1 MSPKIASRHD
11 ATHDKRHPAAT
22 AIVCPFK
29 NFIPGNSAKL
39 YRPRAPI
46 VPVRQSLRVVG
57 VVRPCAPQQ
66 LSSDAFDLF
75 MASDRHDQSDDEP
88 REQPLREMRLDA
100 PHPVR
105 RAGGEARPRSGVMA
119 TAGASDEL
127 VIGDHSTDSAFADAD
142 PQADVTA
149 EIDADALPE
158 WLGIDADDAPLT
170 GSPTMVA
177 QHAANLAERLQ
188 GRLSEVDR
196 REARLNSQEAE
207 FDSRIRNA
215 RLWIDQ
221 RETELSELQD
231 RLEKWEEEL
240 TERQTLAA
248 SQLEEAD
255 ELMQRLKE
263 LGERERKIAAREM
276 ELELGITEQQTKID
290 ALDFEAAG
298 CRTRQLELDDARQKF
313 EKRQRELDSREAKLY
328 VEHER
333 ASHERLA
340 LDARQKELDARE
352 TRVITQEASLADC
365 ERRLAE
371 TAGELEFKR
380 AELQQMQASA
390 EERTSTLVADERRL
404 EFRQREIETALKRF
418 ERLGIVEQRI
428 AEVQQQADQL
438 AMRSGYLDHAETM
451 LAERQ
456 LQLSEQERELE
467 HDKLAFE
474 NQVTRERRSLVAEGE
489 SVRTAAEEQTRTLQR
504 REAELDKREQALE
517 QVAEQLRGTQ
527 REALELRLA
536 TEETWLQ
543 LQGVLAPAALARSV
557 AQIRGRL
564 NEQFQLASDELKRR
578 RSDLE
583 AARLEITEQFNE
595 LQQQRQELDRW
606 AQGRDKDIEN
616 RAAHLVARE
625 QELDAQERAYQQEA
639 HRWNQQRNEYQQEI
653 QRLLAEIRGSFRAA
667 A

>member
-1 MSPKIASRHD
+1 
-11 ATHDKRHPAAT
+11 
-22 AIVCPFK
+22 
-29 NFIPGNSAKL
+29 
-39 YRPRAPI
+39 
-46 VPVRQSLRVVG
+46 
-57 VVRPCAPQQ
+57 
-66 LSSDAFDLF
+66 
-75 MASDRHDQSDDEP
+75 MASDRSDLSDDEP

-119 TAGASDEL
+119 IAGASDEM
-127 VIGDHSTDSAFADAD
+127 VGAERAAEQAFDDAD
-142 PQADVTA
+142 LQGEATA
-149 EIDADALPE
+149 EIDADALPA
-158 WLGIDADDAPLT
+158 WLGLEADDAPLT
-170 GSPTMVA
+170 GSPTMLA
-177 QHAANLAERLQ
+177 QHAADLAERLQ

-221 RETELSELQD
+221 REGELGELQD
-231 RLEKWEEEL
+231 RLEKWDEEL
-240 TERQTLAA
+240 TQRQTLASA
-248 SQLEEAD
+248 QLEEAD

-263 LGERERKIAAREM
+263 LGEREKQIATREM

-333 ASHERLA
+333 ATHERLA

-371 TAGELEFKR
+371 MAGELEFKR
-380 AELQQMQASA
+380 AELQQMRTSA
-390 EERTSTLVADERRL
+390 EERASALVADERRL

-418 ERLGIVEQRI
+418 ERLGIVEGRI

-456 LQLSEQERELE
+456 LQLSEQQRELE
-467 HDKLAFE
+467 HDQLAFE
-474 NQVTRERRSLVAEGE
+474 NQVTRERRSLVAESE
-489 SVRTAAEEQTRTLQR
+489 AIRIAAEEQTRGLQR

-517 QVAEQLRGTQ
+517 QVAEQLRATQ

-557 AQIRGRL
+557 AQVRSRL
-564 NEQFQLASDELKRR
+564 NEQFQLTSDDLKRR

-583 AARLEITEQFNE
+583 AARLEITDQFNE

-606 AQGRDKDIEN
+606 AQNRDRDIEN

-625 QELDAQERAYQQEA
+625 QELDAQQQHYEQQA
-639 HRWNQQRNEYQQEI
+639 RSWEQQRSEYQLEI

>member
-1 MSPKIASRHD
+1 M
-11 ATHDKRHPAAT
+11 
-22 AIVCPFK
+22 
-29 NFIPGNSAKL
+29 
-39 YRPRAPI
+39 
-46 VPVRQSLRVVG
+46 RVV
-57 VVRPCAPQQ
+57 RAIALATRADTDAPHR
-66 LSSDAFDLF
+66 ATNFDHG
-75 MASDRHDQSDDEP
+75 MASERPHPSDDEN
-88 REQPLREMRLDA
+88 REQPHREMRLDA
-100 PHPVR
+100 AHPVR

-119 TAGASDEL
+119 MAGASDEL
-127 VIGDHSTDSAFADAD
+127 VIAGQAAEQAFDDAD
-142 PQADVTA
+142 PQLEVVA
-149 EIDADALPE
+149 EVDADALPA
-158 WLGIDADDAPLT
+158 WLGLDDASAMDGDGPLL
-170 GSPTMVA
+170 GSANVIA

-188 GRLSEVDR
+188 GRLTEVDR

-221 RETELSELQD
+221 REG
-231 RLEKWEEEL
+231 EL
-240 TERQTLAA
+240 TELQERLETWEAELTDRQTLAA
-248 SQLEEAD
+248 AQLEEAD

-263 LGERERKIAAREM
+263 LSEREKKIAAQEL
-276 ELELGITEQQTKID
+276 ELELGVTEQQTKLD
-290 ALDFEAAG
+290 ALDFETAG
-298 CRTRQLELDDARQKF
+298 CRTRQLELDEARQKF

-333 ASHERLA
+333 TSHERLA

-380 AELQQMQASA
+380 AELQQMRAS
-390 EERTSTLVADERRL
+390 ADERAASLVDDERRM

-418 ERLGIVEQRI
+418 ERLGIVEGRI
-428 AEVQQQADQL
+428 AEVQQQADQI
-438 AMRSGYLDHAETM
+438 AMRSGYLDNAEAM

-456 LQLSEQERELE
+456 LLLGEKEREIE
-467 HDKLAFE
+467 HDRLAFE
-474 NQVTRERRSLVAEGE
+474 NQVVRERRAL
-489 SVRTAAEEQTRTLQR
+489 AAEAEASRLASDEQSRSLAHQH
-504 REAELDKREQALE
+504 AELDKREQALE
-517 QVAEQLRGTQ
+517 QVAEQLRATQ

-557 AQIRGRL
+557 AQVRSRL
-564 NEQFQLASDELKRR
+564 AEQFQLTSDELKRR

-583 AARLEITEQFNE
+583 TARLEITDQFNA

-606 AQGRDKDIEN
+606 AHNRDRDIEN
-616 RAAHLVARE
+616 RASMLVARE
-625 QELDAQERAYQQEA
+625 QELDAQQRHYQQEGR
-639 HRWNQQRNEYQQEI
+639 RWEQERSEYQQEI
-653 QRLLAEIRGSFRAA
+653 QRLLAEIRNDFRAA

>member
-1 MSPKIASRHD
+1 
-11 ATHDKRHPAAT
+11 
-22 AIVCPFK
+22 
-29 NFIPGNSAKL
+29 
-39 YRPRAPI
+39 
-46 VPVRQSLRVVG
+46 
-57 VVRPCAPQQ
+57 
-66 LSSDAFDLF
+66 
-75 MASDRHDQSDDEP
+75 MASDRHDQSDDET

-119 TAGASDEL
+119 IAGASDEM
-127 VIGDHSTDSAFADAD
+127 VGAEQATEQAFADAD
-142 PQADVTA
+142 PQADGPA
-149 EIDADALPE
+149 EIDADALPA
-158 WLGIDADDAPLT
+158 WLGIEAEDAPLT

-221 RETELSELQD
+221 RETELGELQD

-263 LGERERKIAAREM
+263 LGERERK
-276 ELELGITEQQTKID
+276 LGITEQQTKID

-352 TRVITQEASLADC
+352 TRVITQEASLAEC

-380 AELQQMQASA
+380 AELQQMRASA
-390 EERTSTLVADERRL
+390 EERASALVADERRL

-428 AEVQQQADQL
+428 AEVQQQSDQL
-438 AMRSGYLDHAETM
+438 AMRSGYRDHADAM

-489 SVRTAAEEQTRTLQR
+489 AVRTAVEEQTRVLQR

-583 AARLEITEQFNE
+583 TARLEITDQFNE
-595 LQQQRQELDRW
+595 LQQQRHELDWW
-606 AQGRDKDIEN
+606 AQSRDKDIEN

-639 HRWNQQRNEYQQEI
+639 QRWNRQRTEYQQEI

>member
-1 MSPKIASRHD
+1 
-11 ATHDKRHPAAT
+11 
-22 AIVCPFK
+22 
-29 NFIPGNSAKL
+29 
-39 YRPRAPI
+39 
-46 VPVRQSLRVVG
+46 
-57 VVRPCAPQQ
+57 
-66 LSSDAFDLF
+66 
-75 MASDRHDQSDDEP
+75 MASERPHPSDDEN
-88 REQPLREMRLDA
+88 REQPHREMRLDA
-100 PHPVR
+100 AHPVR

-119 TAGASDEL
+119 MAGASDEL
-127 VIGDHSTDSAFADAD
+127 VIAGQAAEQAFDDAD
-142 PQADVTA
+142 PQLEVVA
-149 EIDADALPE
+149 EVDADALPA
-158 WLGIDADDAPLT
+158 WLGLDDASAMDGDGPLL
-170 GSPTMVA
+170 GSANMIA

-188 GRLSEVDR
+188 GRLTEVDR

-221 RETELSELQD
+221 REG
-231 RLEKWEEEL
+231 EL
-240 TERQTLAA
+240 TELQERLETWEAELTDRQTLAA
-248 SQLEEAD
+248 AQLEEAD

-263 LGERERKIAAREM
+263 LSEREKKLAAQEL
-276 ELELGITEQQTKID
+276 ELELGVTEQQTKLD
-290 ALDFEAAG
+290 ALDFETAG

-380 AELQQMQASA
+380 AELHQLRTSA
-390 EERTSTLVADERRL
+390 EERTAALEADERRM

-418 ERLGIVEQRI
+418 ERLGIVEGRI
-428 AEVQQQADQL
+428 AEVQQQADQI
-438 AMRSGYLDHAETM
+438 AMRSGYLDNAEAM

-456 LQLSEQERELE
+456 LQISEKERELE
-467 HDKLAFE
+467 HDRLAFE
-474 NQVTRERRSLVAEGE
+474 NQVVRERRALAS
-489 SVRTAAEEQTRTLQR
+489 AEEASRLTANEQSRSLAHQH
-504 REAELDKREQALE
+504 AELDKREQALE
-517 QVAEQLRGTQ
+517 QVAEQLRATQ
-527 REALELRLA
+527 REALEIRLA

-543 LQGVLAPAALARSV
+543 LQGVLAPATLARSV
-557 AQIRGRL
+557 AHVRARL
-564 NEQFQLASDELKRR
+564 TEQFQLTSDELKRR

-583 AARLEITEQFNE
+583 TARLEITDQFNA

-606 AQGRDKDIEN
+606 AHNRDRDIEN
-616 RAAHLVARE
+616 RASLLVARE
-625 QELDAQERAYQQEA
+625 QEIDAQQRHYQQDA
-639 HRWNQQRNEYQQEI
+639 RRWEQERSEYQQEI
-653 QRLLAEIRGSFRAA
+653 QRLLAEIRNDFRAA